1 MLARTVEN
9 VYWLARYLE
18 RAENTARLIS
28 VNAHLLL
35 DLPRGIA
42 PGWLPLVD
50 ITGSRARFDER
61 YRRAAER
68 DVVQFLVTDRDNPG
82 SIVSSL
88 NLARENAR
96 ALRDVLPAESWE
108 ELNRF
113 FLRLSEELP
122 AGLSRAARFDFLKRS
137 VLVSQTLTGMLDGT
151 MSRNDAH
158 TFMMLGRNLERADMT
173 SRIIDV
179 RSAQLLP
186 SDTAELRPFDTIQ
199 WMSVL
204 RSLSGYEMYR
214 LERRARVS
222 RTDVLEFALRDE
234 RFPRSCLF
242 CLLQTELCLHGLP
255 RSGAARSSLM
265 NACHFLTGAELASLD
280 QEGLHELIDR
290 VQLHLT
296 ALHET
301 IAGSYFP
308 RQPAAAGG
316 MDASA
321 APGTAD
327 ASAGAQVAAAQDG
340 QPERASRLPRPL
352 ALFR

>member
-18 RAENTARLIS
+18 RAENTARLVS
-28 VNAHLLL
+28 VNSHLLL
-35 DLPRGIA
+35 DLPAGIA

-50 ITGSRARFDER
+50 ITGSRALFDAR
-61 YRRAAER
+61 YKRAAER
-68 DVVQFLVTDRDNPG
+68 DVVQFLVADRDNPG
-82 SIVSSL
+82 SIVTSL

-96 ALRDVLPAESWE
+96 ALRGVLPAEIWE

-113 FLRLSEELP
+113 FMRFSEELP

-158 TFMMLGRNLERADMT
+158 TFMMLGRNLERTDMT

-186 SDTAELRPFDTIQ
+186 ADASELRPFDTIQ

-214 LERRARVS
+214 LGRERVNRS
-222 RTDVLEFALRDE
+222 DVLEFALRDE

-242 CLLQTELCLHGLP
+242 CLLQMELCLHGLP
-255 RSGAARSSLM
+255 RSGGARSALV
-265 NACHFLTGAELASLD
+265 NTCHFLTGVDLGSLD
-280 QEGLHELIDR
+280 QEGLHELIDQ

-296 ALHET
+296 ALHDT

-308 RQPAAAGG
+308 RQAAGAPG
-316 MDASA
+316 ADVLA
-321 APGTAD
+321 APAT
-327 ASAGAQVAAAQDG
+327 SGALQI
-340 QPERASRLPRPL
+340 ERASQVQRPL

>member
-28 VNAHLLL
+28 VNTHLLL
-35 DLPRGIA
+35 DLPPGIA

-50 ITGSRARFDER
+50 ITGSRAHFDAR
-61 YRRAAER
+61 YKRAAQR
-68 DVVQFLVTDRDNPG
+68 DIVQFLIADRDNPG

-96 ALRDVLPAESWE
+96 ALRDVLPAETWE

-113 FLRLSEELP
+113 FMRFSEELP
-122 AGLSRAARFDFLKRS
+122 AGLSRATRFDFLKRS

-158 TFMMLGRNLERADMT
+158 TFMMLGRNLERADMS

-186 SDTAELRPFDTIQ
+186 QDASELRPFDTIQ

-214 LERRARVS
+214 LARRARVN
-222 RTDVLEFALRDE
+222 RADVLEFALRDE
-234 RFPRSCLF
+234 HFPRSCLF
-242 CLLQTELCLHGLP
+242 CLLQMELCLHGLP
-255 RSGAARSSLM
+255 RSGGAHDALV
-265 NACHFLTGAELASLD
+265 NACQFLTGVDLGSLD
-280 QEGLHELIDR
+280 QAGLHELIDR

-296 ALHET
+296 VLHDT
-301 IAGSYFP
+301 IADSYFP
-308 RQPAAAGG
+308 RQPGAV
-316 MDASA
+316 
-321 APGTAD
+321 PGTTGAD
-327 ASAGAQVAAAQDG
+327 GSMSASQSERQSQVQ
-340 QPERASRLPRPL
+340 RPV
-352 ALFR
+352 ALLR

>member
-28 VNAHLLL
+28 VNTNLLL
-35 DLPRGIA
+35 DLPAGFA

-50 ITGSRARFDER
+50 MTGNRALFDQSYKHAE
-61 YRRAAER
+61 ER
-68 DVVQFLVTDRDNPG
+68 DVVQFLLADRDNPG

-88 NLARENAR
+88 DMARENAR
-96 ALRDVLPAESWE
+96 TLRDVLPAEAWE

-113 FLRLSEELP
+113 FMQFSEQLP
-122 AGLSRAARFDFLKRS
+122 AGLSRRTRFDFLKNS
-137 VLVSQTLTGMLDGT
+137 VLMSQTLTGMLEGT

-158 TFMMLGRNLERADMT
+158 TFMMLGRNLERADMS

-186 SDTAELRPFDTIQ
+186 ADAAELRPFDTIQ

-214 LERRARVS
+214 LGRRARVR
-222 RTDVLEFALRDE
+222 RTDVLEFVLRDE
-234 RFPRSCLF
+234 QFPRSCLF
-242 CLLQTELCLHGLP
+242 CLMQMELCLHGLP
-255 RSGAARSSLM
+255 RNAAVSHALVT
-265 NACHFLTGAELASLD
+265 ACRFLSAADLASLD
-280 QEGLHELIDR
+280 QPGLHNLIDHL
-290 VQLHLT
+290 QLHVT
-296 ALHET
+296 AVHDS

-308 RQPAAAGG
+308 QSAAGTNQQQHQFVPQT
-316 MDASA
+316 
-321 APGTAD
+321 PG
-327 ASAGAQVAAAQDG
+327 S
-340 QPERASRLPRPL
+340 L
-352 ALFR
+352 ALFN

>member
-18 RAENTARLIS
+18 RAENTARLVS
-28 VNAHLLL
+28 VNSHLLL
-35 DLPRGIA
+35 DLPPGID

-50 ITGSRARFDER
+50 ITGSRALFDAR
-61 YRRAAER
+61 YKRAAER
-68 DVVQFLVTDRDNPG
+68 DVVQFLIADRDNPG
-82 SIVSSL
+82 SIVASL

-96 ALRDVLPAESWE
+96 ALRDVLPAETWE
-108 ELNRF
+108 ELNSFFMRF
-113 FLRLSEELP
+113 SEDLP

-186 SDTAELRPFDTIQ
+186 DTSELRPFDTIQ

-214 LERRARVS
+214 LGRERVNRA
-222 RTDVLEFALRDE
+222 DVLEFALRDE

-242 CLLQTELCLHGLP
+242 CLLQMEPCLHGLP
-255 RSGAARSSLM
+255 RSGGARSALV
-265 NACHFLTGAELASLD
+265 NASQFLAGADLGGLD
-280 QEGLHELIDR
+280 QEGLHELIDQ

-296 ALHET
+296 ALHAT

-308 RQPAAAGG
+308 RPALAASAAGSPAAAG
-316 MDASA
+316 
-321 APGTAD
+321 
-327 ASAGAQVAAAQDG
+327 AAQG
-340 QPERASRLPRPL
+340 ERAPQVPRPL
-352 ALFR
+352 ALFQ